1 MSDHVQKPI
10 VFEDDH
16 APPASVGAS
25 TLTFLILAGLTCMA
39 MLIGF
44 SDLGPLKVW
53 VSLGVATVQALV
65 LTLFF
70 MDLKNADKLTWLTA
84 IAAVFWTFL
93 LFLFTLTD
101 YLTRHYYAF

>member
-1 MSDHVQKPI
+1 MSEHVQKPI

-16 APPASVGAS
+16 AEPASVASS
-25 TLTFLILAGLTCMA
+25 TLTFLFLAGLACLA
-39 MLIGF
+39 MMIGF
-44 SDLGPLKVW
+44 TDLGPAKVW
-53 VSLGVATVQALV
+53 VSLGVASVQGLV

-70 MDLKNADKLTWLTA
+70 MDLRHADKLTWLTA
-84 IAAVFWTFL
+84 MAAVFWTFL